1 MTRPERVDL
10 RALTRTVYYLACVVV
25 PLLGVF
31 VLGKA
36 WFAVA
41 IAMCLGA
48 PLVNRLARD
57 SVRAPVDPVADSAAQ
72 PSNRSLNSKVRP

>member
-10 RALTRTVYYLACVVV
+10 RALTQTVYCLACVVV

-48 PLVNRLARD
+48 PLVNWLTRD
-57 SVRAPVDPVADSAAQ
+57 PVRAPVDPLADSAAQ
-72 PSNRSLNSKVRP
+72 PSNQSLKAKVRP